1 MTIKHTQDLAQIRA
15 MVPEM
20 RRVKAIHFIGIG
32 GAGMSGIAEV
42 LLNEGYQI
50 SGSDLAAN
58 AVTDRL
64 ADKGATIFIGHE
76 AQNVAHASVVVV
88 STAINEQNPE
98 IQAAREK
105 RIPIVRRA
113 EMLAELMRFRHGIA
127 VAGTHGKT
135 TTTALVTQIYSEAG
149 LDPTFVNGGLVK
161 SAGTNARLG
170 SSRIL
175 IAEAD
180 ESDASF
186 LHLQPMVTIVTN
198 IEADHMDTYGG
209 DFENLKQTFIDF
221 LHNLP
226 FMGKRFCAL
235 MIR

>member
-113 EMLAELMRFRHGIA
+113 EMLAELMRFATVLR
-127 VAGTHGKT
+127 
-135 TTTALVTQIYSEAG
+135 
-149 LDPTFVNGGLVK
+149 
-161 SAGTNARLG
+161 
-170 SSRIL
+170 SRN
-175 IAEAD
+175 
-180 ESDASF
+180 S
-186 LHLQPMVTIVTN
+186 
-198 IEADHMDTYGG
+198 
-209 DFENLKQTFIDF
+209 
-221 LHNLP
+221 
-226 FMGKRFCAL
+226 R
-235 MIR
+235 

>member
-50 SGSDLAAN
+50 SGN

-64 ADKGATIFIGHE
+64 ADKGATICIGHE
-76 AQNVAHASVVVV
+76 AHNVAHASVVVV

-175 IAEAD
+175 IAMKVM
-180 ESDASF
+180 
-186 LHLQPMVTIVTN
+186 LHSCICNRWSPLSPISKPIIWILTAAILKTLNRPLSTFCTICLFT
-198 IEADHMDTYGG
+198 A
-209 DFENLKQTFIDF
+209 
-221 LHNLP
+221 
-226 FMGKRFCAL
+226 KRFCVL

>member
-76 AQNVAHASVVVV
+76 AHNVAHASVVVV
-88 STAINEQNPE
+88 STAINEQTLKS
-98 IQAAREK
+98 K
-105 RIPIVRRA
+105 RRVKNASR
-113 EMLAELMRFRHGIA
+113 L
-127 VAGTHGKT
+127 
-135 TTTALVTQIYSEAG
+135 
-149 LDPTFVNGGLVK
+149 FVV
-161 SAGTNARLG
+161 
-170 SSRIL
+170 
-175 IAEAD
+175 
-180 ESDASF
+180 
-186 LHLQPMVTIVTN
+186 
-198 IEADHMDTYGG
+198 
-209 DFENLKQTFIDF
+209 LKCWQS
-221 LHNLP
+221 
-226 FMGKRFCAL
+226 
-235 MIR
+235 